1 MQARIEEIDVAAML
15 RLIEQQA
22 NDLAS
27 EDDLVDEIQKL
38 EAEIQGKSLKERD
51 LEHTIANYRQKSA
64 DLKQQVLKR
73 NFAY

>member
-1 MQARIEEIDVAAML
+1 MEEIDVAAML

-38 EAEIQGKSLKERD
+38 EAEI
-51 LEHTIANYRQKSA
+51 
-64 DLKQQVLKR
+64 
-73 NFAY
+73 

>member
-1 MQARIEEIDVAAML
+1 MEEIDVAAML

-27 EDDLVDEIQKL
+27 EDDFVDEIQKL
-38 EAEIQGKSLKERD
+38 EAEIQGKTLKERD
-51 LEHTIANYRQKSA
+51 LEHIIANYRQKSA